1 MEWQPIGSVV
11 RRVGLGWVAGS
22 CLREWARGR
31 GVGHVSDANGSV
43 DKPTYQTG
51 QYGNV
56 LRVLNDPSSE
66 QRRRGRPRDPAV
78 DRAILEAARSVL
90 ARRGFTGTSMDEI
103 ARTAGV
109 GKDTLYRRWKSKET
123 LVQHLL
129 SELSAE
135 NAPIPDVE
143 DPRYALFI
151 FLQNIVRL
159 NTRSDFG
166 AILAGI
172 VGESARNREMATA
185 FHQFWAERRTIA
197 AGLVRR
203 VVGPGASDREIGQIL
218 DHVLGPIYYR
228 LLLSGDPIDD
238 EYLWDLIV
246 ALPWST
252 GETPDQEQPTEKE
265 LK

>member
-1 MEWQPIGSVV
+1 MMES
-11 RRVGLGWVAGS
+11 
-22 CLREWARGR
+22 
-31 GVGHVSDANGSV
+31 
-43 DKPTYQTG
+43 KPNSMPPQ
-51 QYGNV
+51 
-56 LRVLNDPSSE
+56 
-66 QRRRGRPRDPAV
+66 RGRPRDPAV

-109 GKDTLYRRWKSKET
+109 GKDTLYRRWKSKEL

-129 SELSAE
+129 TVLSAE
-135 NAPIPDVE
+135 NAPVPEDE

-151 FLQNIVRL
+151 FLQDIVRL

-172 VGESARNREMATA
+172 VGESARNPELATA
-185 FHQFWAERRTIA
+185 FQQFWSERRSIA
-197 AGLVRR
+197 GSIVRR
-203 VVGPGASDREIGQIL
+203 IVDPDTSDREIGRIL
-218 DHVLGPIYYR
+218 DHILGPIYYR

-246 ALPWST
+246 EVPW
-252 GETPDQEQPTEKE
+252 ETDEQENQDTTT
-265 LK
+265 

>member
-1 MEWQPIGSVV
+1 MNEP
-11 RRVGLGWVAGS
+11 A
-22 CLREWARGR
+22 
-31 GVGHVSDANGSV
+31 
-43 DKPTYQTG
+43 
-51 QYGNV
+51 
-56 LRVLNDPSSE
+56 SSE
-66 QRRRGRPRDPAV
+66 RRRGRPRDPAV
-78 DRAILEAARSVL
+78 DRAILESARSVL

-109 GKDTLYRRWKSKET
+109 GKDTLYRRWKSKEM

-172 VGESARNREMATA
+172 VGESARNPAMASA
-185 FHQFWAERRTIA
+185 FHRFWAERRSIA
-197 AGLVRR
+197 ADLVRR
-203 VVGPGASDREIGQIL
+203 VVGPGETDRRIDHIL
-218 DHVLGPIYYR
+218 DHILGSIYYR

-246 ALPWST
+246 PLPWSA
-252 GETPDQEQPTEKE
+252 EEPQDQDQSN
-265 LK
+265 